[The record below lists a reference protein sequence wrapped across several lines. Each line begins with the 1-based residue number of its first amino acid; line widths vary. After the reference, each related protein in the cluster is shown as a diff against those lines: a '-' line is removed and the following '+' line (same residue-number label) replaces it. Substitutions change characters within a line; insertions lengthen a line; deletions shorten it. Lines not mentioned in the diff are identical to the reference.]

1 MRESGYYPPGAEFDP
16 DAPWNDPVIPE
27 KSFDVTLSNTL
38 SKSTT
43 VYTDQYIPYVEHEP
57 DGCYAWEDTSD
68 TNWEDVYNENH
79 YTALGLINKFKEFLE
94 KYLPDPIVDRS
105 RYMEFKHLIE
115 ECEDWEEDEI
125 EVVKD

>member
-1 MRESGYYPPGAEFDP
+1 MRESGYYAPGTEFSP

-27 KSFDVTLSNTL
+27 KSFDVTISNTL
-38 SKSTT
+38 SKATT
-43 VYTDQYIPYVEHEP
+43 VYTDQYIPCSDYDEE
-57 DGCYAWEDTSD
+57 GGYSWADTSD

-94 KYLPDPIVDRS
+94 KYLPDPIVDHS
-105 RYMEFKHLIE
+105 RYMEFKNLIE

>member
-16 DAPWNDPVIPE
+16 DAPWNEPVIPE
-27 KSFDVTLSNTL
+27 KSFDVTISTTL
-38 SKSTT
+38 SKATT
-43 VYTDQYIPYVEHEP
+43 VDTDQYIPYVDHDE